1 MAQGRRA
8 GVWGEPEQAKRGKR
22 NIVLTRNIEL
32 VDFDALSRME
42 VVLMRFSDKS
52 DLLGK

>member
-1 MAQGRRA
+1 MAQGRWV
-8 GVWGEPEQAKRGKR
+8 GVRGLPEQVTRGKR

-42 VVLMRFSDKS
+42 VVLMQFSDKS